1 MWFLQILAGIFFMLF
16 GLAAWLQK
24 RLRDAVAERH
34 PGALQVIDRV
44 TCSLPRGT
52 RALDRRTR
60 YQMLRDPEID
70 RHIRDLDRV
79 QILAQYALLAFS
91 VVILLFVI
99 FSAARA

>member
-34 PGALQVIDRV
+34 PGALQVIDSV
-44 TCSLPRGT
+44 TRSLPRGA

-70 RHIRDLDRV
+70 RHIHHLDRV
-79 QILAQYALLAFS
+79 QILAQYVLLAFG
-91 VVILLFVI
+91 VLILLFVI
-99 FSAARA
+99 LSAARA

>member
-1 MWFLQILAGIFFMLF
+1 MWFLQILAGIFFILF

-34 PGALQVIDRV
+34 PGALQVIDSV
-44 TCSLPRGT
+44 TRSLPRGA

-70 RHIRDLDRV
+70 RHIHDLDRV
-79 QILAQYALLAFS
+79 QILVQYALLAFS